1 MMVVCASDNGDYMV
15 CEMMMMVVVVILMAV
30 MKMLM
35 IIINFEMIH
44 MLMIDNLNC
53 KISARLLS
61 SSYVYA

>member
-15 CEMMMMVVVVILMAV
+15 CEMMMMVVVVILMTV

-44 MLMIDNLNC
+44 MLMVDD
-53 KISARLLS
+53 
-61 SSYVYA
+61 